1 MNIVGQYDYDF
12 YNVIPDIVDAEPKMA
27 NVNLDDINIKLSK
40 FKDKKVI
47 ALGNFPSKVLD
58 KLGIHHLKI
67 GHPSMRN
74 RKWNDF
80 RNVTMTLEN
89 MKDYLRGTH

>member
-1 MNIVGQYDYDF
+1 MT
-12 YNVIPDIVDAEPKMA
+12 
-27 NVNLDDINIKLSK
+27 NVNLNDINTKLSK

>member
-12 YNVIPDIVDAEPKMA
+12 YNVIPEIVDAEPKLA
-27 NVNLDDINIKLSK
+27 NVNLDDINTKLSK

-58 KLGIHHLKI
+58 KLGIRHLKI